1 MRYHGSRGGAGVTRL
16 PAGTTGRIGDDTME
30 PPGPAGRPDP
40 WHGTTL
46 RALLRPAL
54 TATVLAV
61 LYYVLPFDRGAD
73 PHALGLL
80 GLGLLGLSGVAV
92 WQVRAILRSPHPV
105 AQAVQAL
112 AVAVPL
118 HLVLFAATYVLLSEH
133 AQTAFTEPLT
143 RTDALYF
150 TVTVF
155 ATVGFGD
162 ISPVSE
168 LARAVVLGQMVAN
181 LLVVGVLLKVVTAAA
196 RLGRDR
202 RPTPGTR
209 PGAGSVDDP
218 EPGRE

>member
-1 MRYHGSRGGAGVTRL
+1 
-16 PAGTTGRIGDDTME
+16 ME
-30 PPGPAGRPDP
+30 PPGSAGRPGP

-54 TATVLAV
+54 TATVLVV

-73 PHALGLL
+73 PHALRLL

-118 HLVLFAATYVLLSEH
+118 HLVLFAATDVLLSGH

-162 ISPVSE
+162 ISPSPSSPAPSCS
-168 LARAVVLGQMVAN
+168 LRWW
-181 LLVVGVLLKVVTAAA
+181 
-196 RLGRDR
+196 
-202 RPTPGTR
+202 PTCSSS
-209 PGAGSVDDP
+209 ACC
-218 EPGRE
+218 